1 MYHSLPDIGLAVL
14 LLWHIGSVVV
24 WLGSSATFAL
34 GVAPSMQKAST
45 EDRREFFRSFFP
57 RFSRLS
63 GMSSISTVVAGT
75 ILFGYIG
82 SLDTSIMPV
91 GWRFIFISIGAVLGL
106 VAVIL
111 TTGVVLPLGNKII
124 KGPDSSDAFADNPLR
139 KYKYSNL
146 DEESMFRAISGSMSA
161 VSVILAI
168 VMTFMVLGVAL

>member
-1 MYHSLPDIGLAVL
+1 MYRNLPDIGLAL
-14 LLWHIGSVVV
+14 LLVWHIGSVVV

-34 GVAPSMQKAST
+34 GVAPSLQKMSV
-45 EDRREFFRSFFP
+45 EDRRELFRSFFP
-57 RFSRLS
+57 RFSRLL
-63 GMSSISTVVAGT
+63 GMSAISTVVAGT

-82 SLDTSIMPV
+82 SVDTSIMPV

-106 VAVIL
+106 VAAIL
-111 TTGVVLPLGNKII
+111 TLGVALPMANKLS

-146 DEESMFRAISGSMSA
+146 DEASMFRAISGSTRA
-161 VSVILAI
+161 LSVILAI